1 MSIYSVVVIWLLAPL
16 IELGVIAWLASERA
30 HYKRL
35 LEESAGKGAQKTPS
49 GQKNLYTSYGSWP
62 TQTQDS
68 PLQAQ
73 TQDSPLQEQTQES
86 RPLPLQVQTQKAQE
100 PKGKLERVPKKAN
113 LGTIALILGMIFI
126 VLAGVIFATTTW
138 KIMEDGSKVLF
149 IFASAVLFFGASGI
163 AKKWFGI
170 RKTSNAF
177 YLLGSIF
184 LFLSVVAA
192 AYFQVLGTTFVL
204 IGQNR
209 WKVLWVGSL
218 VMEAAFLVGLKGFKE
233 KMYVQASLWGMSVSM
248 LFLAKALQI
257 SWADFVS
264 LMTLYAFILLLFVLK
279 TGKKKSAAS
288 VFAHLHFWIFGAAT
302 MLWSLLSISRF
313 ASFKMLGLIA
323 LGAVAAGMRC
333 LRQREKKTVYEVFY
347 LISVAQFCPYAS
359 MFLGNKFLSAE
370 LISIILL
377 AVLALWDVWK
387 KDGLELV
394 LMMMSGIAPL
404 YFYLEQGTDVWWFVY
419 TLFLALYLFRYRKD
433 GNWRKPA
440 LSASAFLFVLA
451 FWGQSFIDWPD
462 WIALECNLL
471 PAAFWIWAM
480 GEIWGKGCGIRQ
492 MQNIGYAA
500 CLGIL
505 VWDAYSGG
513 MIVDALLVEGCCLA
527 VFVFN
532 QMKKNVWW
540 VRISGCLML
549 FIVLLMTK
557 DFWMSISWWI
567 YLLAV
572 GIGLILFAAV
582 IEKKKP

>member
-1 MSIYSVVVIWLLAPL
+1 M
-16 IELGVIAWLASERA
+16 IAWLASERA

-35 LEESAGKGAQKTPS
+35 LEESAGKGAQKIPS
-49 GQKNLYTSYGSWP
+49 GQKNLYTSYGNWP

-68 PLQAQ
+68 PLQA
-73 TQDSPLQEQTQES
+73 QTQES

-100 PKGKLERVPKKAN
+100 PKGKPERVPKKAN

-149 IFASAVLFFGASGI
+149 IFASAVLFFGASGM

-359 MFLGNKFLSAE
+359 MFLGNKFLSAM
-370 LISIILL
+370 
-377 AVLALWDVWK
+377 A
-387 KDGLELV
+387 
-394 LMMMSGIAPL
+394 
-404 YFYLEQGTDVWWFVY
+404 
-419 TLFLALYLFRYRKD
+419 
-433 GNWRKPA
+433 
-440 LSASAFLFVLA
+440 
-451 FWGQSFIDWPD
+451 
-462 WIALECNLL
+462 
-471 PAAFWIWAM
+471 
-480 GEIWGKGCGIRQ
+480 
-492 MQNIGYAA
+492 
-500 CLGIL
+500 
-505 VWDAYSGG
+505 
-513 MIVDALLVEGCCLA
+513 
-527 VFVFN
+527 
-532 QMKKNVWW
+532 
-540 VRISGCLML
+540 
-549 FIVLLMTK
+549 
-557 DFWMSISWWI
+557 
-567 YLLAV
+567 
-572 GIGLILFAAV
+572 
-582 IEKKKP
+582 